1 MNVSA
6 RRERPSRAE
15 IPLYHAFNNLSIDI
29 LHKFYALEIPKFVH
43 FYPLTFDVWC
53 VILNSESE
61 VREMLEKI
69 REYYEMEYRDTAR
82 SIEKS
87 WCTDKKM
94 AVWYAIQRCLGVAQ
108 FVQIAGVSFEEIETL
123 YDEIKEKLEKL
134 LDK

>member
-1 MNVSA
+1 
-6 RRERPSRAE
+6 
-15 IPLYHAFNNLSIDI
+15 
-29 LHKFYALEIPKFVH
+29 
-43 FYPLTFDVWC
+43 
-53 VILNSESE
+53 
-61 VREMLEKI
+61 MLEKI

-87 WCTDKKM
+87 WCTDEKM

-123 YDEIKEKLEKL
+123 YDDIKEKLEKL

>member
-1 MNVSA
+1 
-6 RRERPSRAE
+6 
-15 IPLYHAFNNLSIDI
+15 
-29 LHKFYALEIPKFVH
+29 
-43 FYPLTFDVWC
+43 
-53 VILNSESE
+53 
-61 VREMLEKI
+61 MLEKI